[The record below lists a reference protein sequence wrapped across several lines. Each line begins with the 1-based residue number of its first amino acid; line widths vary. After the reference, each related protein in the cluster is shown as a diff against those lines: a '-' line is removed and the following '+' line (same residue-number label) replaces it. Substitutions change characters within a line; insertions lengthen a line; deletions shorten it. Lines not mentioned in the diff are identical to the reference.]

1 MSTDAGYGNP
11 LPPELAEVRPNEHL
25 PWEVLA
31 SYLLPIL
38 GVDGPMTVLQFPN
51 GSANL
56 TYQLTFG
63 ERKFVLRRPPFG
75 TIAPGA
81 HDMKREHRVLSK
93 LWREYDRAPRGYVFC
108 DDHDVVGSDFVVSE
122 YRSGVV
128 IWAAVHPSMTQSDA
142 ARQLGL
148 ATVTALA
155 ELHLVDPA
163 ACDLSDLGRPDG
175 FVERQLSGWKKRW
188 DLVATPNF
196 DPLISRGFDELTRQL
211 PVSGP
216 PTLLHNDFKMD
227 NCQFALG
234 DPSRVVSVFDWDM
247 ATLGDPLID
256 FGIFLNYWPDPSD
269 TEADRALF
277 YPGMDTMGLPPRAEL
292 IAQYGDVMGKDVS
305 HVSWYEAFACWKT
318 CVVLQQLHQRWVRG
332 ESTDER
338 MASRGDNIEM
348 LARRALRLLGASG

>member
-1 MSTDAGYGNP
+1 MPDNGNP
-11 LPPELAEVRPNEHL
+11 LPQELAEVRPNEHL
-25 PWEVLA
+25 PWDMLSA
-31 SYLLPIL
+31 YLRPIL
-38 GVDGPMTVLQFPN
+38 NVDGPMTVLQFPN
-51 GSANL
+51 GAANL

-63 ERKFVLRRPPFG
+63 DRKFVLRRPPFG

-93 LWREYDRAPRGYVFC
+93 LWQEYDRAPRAYVFC

-122 YRSGVV
+122 YRAGVV
-128 IWAAVHPSMTQSDA
+128 IWTAVHPSMSQPDA
-142 ARQLGL
+142 PRQLGL

-155 ELHLVDPA
+155 ELHLVDPG

-175 FVERQLSGWKKRW
+175 FVARQLSGWKRRW

-196 DPLISRGFDELTRQL
+196 DPLISRGFDKLTRQL
-211 PVSGP
+211 PVSGA

-227 NCQFALG
+227 NCQFADG

-256 FGIFLNYWPDPSD
+256 FGTFLNYWPDPSD
-269 TEADRALF
+269 TEADHALF
-277 YPGMDTMGLPPRAEL
+277 HPGMDTMGLAPRADL
-292 IAQYGDVMGKDVS
+292 IARYGQVVGKDVS
-305 HVSWYEAFACWKT
+305 NVSWYEAFACWKT
-318 CVVLQQLHQRWVRG
+318 CVVLQQLYQRWVRG

-338 MASRGDNIEM
+338 MATKGDNIEM
-348 LARRALRLLGASG
+348 LARRALRLLGTTR